1 MKAIITGAT
10 GMIGLSL
17 VNKLLEENV
26 EMLLI
31 IRNTKRIDRIPK
43 NKLIKIKYCELKDYN
58 TIENNE
64 NETYDVLYHLAWQG
78 TTGEDRENMYMQN
91 DNIKYALDAVA
102 LAKKFNCKIFIGTG
116 SQAEYGKVEYDLVS
130 TTPTNPTT
138 GYGIAKLCAGQ
149 MTRKLCDQLGIKHI
163 WTRILSVYGP
173 YDNEKSLVMQ
183 TMKAISQNQDLRL
196 TKCDQIWDYIYSK
209 DVANILYLL
218 YKNGISDKVYVIG
231 NGEKHQLKHY
241 VETIKNEINKDFKVN
256 YGAIDYY
263 KNQVM
268 YLCANIYD
276 LIDDLD
282 YKPKYTFKEGIKDLY
297 EWYINNKKN

>member
-1 MKAIITGAT
+1 MKAIITAAT

-91 DNIKYALDAVA
+91 DNIKYALDAVT
-102 LAKKFNCKIFIGTG
+102 LAKKFNCKTFIGAG
-116 SQAEYGKVEYDLVS
+116 SQAEYGPSNYILS
-130 TTPTNPTT
+130 SCTPTNPTT

-149 MTRKLCDQLGIKHI
+149 MTRKLCNQLGIKHI

-218 YKNGISDKVYVIG
+218 CKNGISDKVYVIG

>member
-64 NETYDVLYHLAWQG
+64 NETYDVLYHLAWQA

-102 LAKKFNCKIFIGTG
+102 LAKKFNCKTFIGAG
-116 SQAEYGKVEYDLVS
+116 SQAEYGKVECDLGS

-183 TMKAISQNQDLRL
+183 TMKAISQNQDLKL

-231 NGEKHQLKHY
+231 NGVKHQLKYY
-241 VETIKNEINKDFKVN
+241 VETIKNEINNDFKVN

-263 KNQVM
+263 QNQVM
-268 YLCANIYD
+268 YLCANTSD

-282 YKPKYTFKEGIKDLY
+282 YRPKYNFKEGIKDLY
-297 EWYINNKKN
+297 EWYLKER

>member
-31 IRNTKRIDRIPK
+31 IRDTKRVNRIPK
-43 NKLIKIKYCELKDYN
+43 SKLIKIKYCDLKDYN
-58 TIENNE
+58 TIVNDE
-64 NETYDVLYHLAWQG
+64 NETYDVLYHFAWQG

-91 DNIKYALDAVA
+91 ENIKYALDTVV
-102 LAKKFNCKIFIGTG
+102 LAKKFNCKIFIGAG
-116 SQAEYGKVEYDLVS
+116 SQAEYGKVECDLGS
-130 TTPTNPTT
+130 MTSTNPIT

-149 MTRKLCDQLGIKHI
+149 MTRKLCNQLGMKHI

-183 TMKAISQNQDLRL
+183 TIKAISQNHDLRL

-209 DVANILYLL
+209 DVANIFYLL
-218 YKNGISDKVYVIG
+218 YKNGLNGKIYVIG
-231 NGEKHQLKHY
+231 NGEKRKLKEY
-241 VETIKNEINKDFKVN
+241 VEMIKDTINNN
-256 YGAIDYY
+256 YKIVYGTIPYY
-263 KNQVM
+263 DNQVM
-268 YLCANIYD
+268 YLCADTSD
-276 LIDDLD
+276 LVNDLNYVQN
-282 YKPKYTFKEGIKDLY
+282 YKFNEGVNELY
-297 EWYINNKKN
+297 EWFIKNK